1 MTESECLGVVAV
13 LALTL
18 LASGCSDL
26 ATERDIQQ
34 HTREVK
40 DHVSDEVEEGN
51 SPVKKYRIQSISSE
65 LTCYERSSDG
75 AFPENMSRHHPELF
89 EQQDDLQTF
98 NGGKIV
104 VVNGISEA
112 EGFFQ
117 CPGDREIGEIS
128 VDTVDYNESIY
139 SSGKLVA
146 TNNASCSL
154 YSSIRI
160 GGDDADSLYEVEEKL
175 REIADRIYKKCFG
188 VKSGIEF
195 DEGENW

>member
-1 MTESECLGVVAV
+1 MTAV
-13 LALTL
+13 LVLTL

-26 ATERDIQQ
+26 ATERDLRQQ
-34 HTREVK
+34 TWEIK

-51 SPVKKYRIQSISSE
+51 SPVKKYRIQSINSK
-65 LTCYERSSDG
+65 LICYERSGDAG
-75 AFPENMSRHHPELF
+75 FPENMSRHHPELF

-98 NGGKIV
+98 KGGKMV
-104 VVNGISEA
+104 VVNGIAEA
-112 EGFFQ
+112 ESFFQ
-117 CPGDREIGEIS
+117 CSGDREIGEIS

-139 SSGKLVA
+139 SDGNLLA
-146 TNNASCSL
+146 TNNTSCSL

-160 GGDDADSLYEVEEKL
+160 DGDDADSLYEVEERL
-175 REIADRIYKKCFG
+175 RETADRIYEECFG